1 MNTTAAN
8 HDCVIAGGGYVGL
21 SVAVAIKAS
30 APHLSVVLVD
40 AAKEDAVKT
49 DERASAIAAAAS
61 RMLDQLG
68 IWPDLLQVAQPINEM
83 IVTDSRASDP
93 VRPVFLTFGDAGGG
107 GGADDFNHQ
116 LESENSAEPFAHMV
130 PNKAMIS
137 ALRKRARELDVELVF
152 EDAVTGFETGDPA
165 SLVTLT
171 SGKTLQARLV
181 VAADG
186 VRSKLRDI
194 AGIKTVHWSYDQ
206 MGIVTT
212 VAHERPHEGRAEE
225 HFMPG
230 GPFATLPLTG
240 NRSSLVWTE
249 PTANAKRLMEAD
261 DFTFELELEKR
272 FGHKLGDIEVAGP
285 RRAFPLGLTLAREY
299 IRPRFVLV
307 GDAAHG
313 IHPIAGQGLNL
324 GFKDAAALAQV
335 VVETDRLGLDIGAMT
350 ALERYQRWR
359 RFDTV
364 QMGVVTDVLN
374 RLFSN
379 DIGPLRMLRTVGLG
393 LVDRLPSLKQGFINQ
408 AAGRQ
413 PGNPALLNG
422 EAI

>member
-1 MNTTAAN
+1 MVAKQSIV
-8 HDCVIAGGGYVGL
+8 DVLIAGGGYVGL

-30 APHLSVVLVD
+30 APHLQVTLVD
-40 AAKEDAVKT
+40 AAPAQAITK

-61 RMLDQLG
+61 RMLEQLG
-68 IWPDLLQVAQPINEM
+68 LWQELLPHAQPIAEM
-83 IVTDSRASDP
+83 IVTDSRTSDP
-93 VRPVFLTFGDAGGG
+93 VRPVCLTFGDAAEPTAG
-107 GGADDFNHQ
+107 
-116 LESENSAEPFAHMV
+116 EPFAHMV
-130 PNKAMIS
+130 PNQAMIL
-137 ALRKRARELDVELVF
+137 ALRRKADELGVDLLHAET
-152 EDAVTGFETGDPA
+152 VTDFETADPA
-165 SLVTLT
+165 SSVTLG
-171 SGKTLQARLV
+171 SGKILQCRLL

-186 VRSKLRDI
+186 VRSQLRSL
-194 AGIKTVHWSYDQ
+194 AGIKTVHWDYDQ

-225 HFMPG
+225 HFLPG

-249 PTANAKRLMEAD
+249 PTENAERLMAAD
-261 DFTFELELEKR
+261 DFTFELELERR
-272 FGHKLGDIEVAGP
+272 FGHKLGDIEVVGP
-285 RRAFPLGLTLAREY
+285 RKAFPLGLTLARDFVK
-299 IRPRFVLV
+299 PRFALV

-335 VVETDRLGLDIGAMT
+335 VVETARLGLDIGAQT
-350 ALERYQRWR
+350 ALERYQVWR

-379 DIGPLRMLRTVGLG
+379 DIAPLRMARTIGLG
-393 LVDRLPSLKQGFINQ
+393 LVDRLPGLKKGFIDQ
-408 AAGRQ
+408 AAGRNAT
-413 PGNPALLNG
+413 NPALLNG
-422 EAI
+422 ERI